1 MKLVSALNRPDRCL
15 EQIPGL
21 SSHQLTT
28 SLRMLAKLSN
38 HCPDWPPLI
47 FKLRKMKLDLLCWI
61 VGLMSSRR
69 KNSKSDGK
77 WGQAQQSLGEARS
90 DGIYV
95 AGTM

>member
-1 MKLVSALNRPDRCL
+1 M
-15 EQIPGL
+15 
-21 SSHQLTT
+21 
-28 SLRMLAKLSN
+28 KLSN

-47 FKLRKMKLDLLCWI
+47 FKLRKRKLDLLCWI
-61 VGLMSSRR
+61 VGLMSSGR

-77 WGQAQQSLGEARS
+77 WGKGQAQQSLGEARS